1 MLSNQLAVKYA
12 QALYELAA
20 ERDMLGRVQQE
31 LEVVAETLRQHG
43 DLGTLI
49 YHPRVLPQAKKD
61 TLRKIFADEVQ
72 SFVLNF
78 LLLLVDKR
86 RETALPG
93 ILQEY
98 TKLANTAQGIVEA
111 QVVTAVALS
120 AAQAEALAVKL
131 GQVVSRKVV
140 LKTRVDKSI
149 LGGVVVQM
157 GDKLIDGSVVR
168 QLSTLRGVLLKSE
181 ATRIEV
187 TD

>member
-20 ERDMLGRVQQE
+20 ERDMLGQVQQE
-31 LEVVAETLRQHG
+31 LEVVAETLRQHRE
-43 DLGTLI
+43 LGTLI
-49 YHPRVLPQAKKD
+49 YHPRVLRQAKRD
-61 TLRKIFADEVQ
+61 TLKQIFNAEVQ
-72 SFVLNF
+72 PFVLNF

-98 TKLANTAQGIVEA
+98 TKLANRAQGIVEA
-111 QVVTAVALS
+111 QIVTAVPLTAV
-120 AAQAEALAVKL
+120 QAEALAAKL

-168 QLSTLRGVLLKSE
+168 QLSALRGALLKSE

>member
-12 QALYELAA
+12 QALFELAA
-20 ERDMLGRVQQE
+20 ERDMLGQVQQE
-31 LEVVAETLRQHG
+31 LEIVAETLRQHK

-61 TLRKIFADEVQ
+61 TLRQIFANEVQ
-72 SFVLNF
+72 LFVLNF

-98 TKLANTAQGIVEA
+98 TKLANTARGIVEA
-111 QVVTAVALS
+111 QVVTAVPLTE
-120 AAQAEALAVKL
+120 AQAEALAAKL
-131 GQVVSRKVV
+131 GQAVSRKVV
-140 LKTRVDKSI
+140 LKTRVDQSI

-168 QLSTLRGVLLKSE
+168 QLSSMRSALLKSE

>member
-111 QVVTAVALS
+111 QVVTAVPLS
-120 AAQAEALAVKL
+120 AAQAEALALKL